1 MIIEISTLIGS
12 FSLLKLSY
20 LLLGI
25 FAFFL
30 LKKTLDNLFP
40 KEDGN
45 CTCEQLNRNRETRG
59 LILTLIGISILFIPA
74 IISIFW
80 PEIFIL
86 LLIDILFVWSLGLV
100 FFAKQMPIGSSE

>member
-1 MIIEISTLIGS
+1 MFVEISTLIGS
-12 FSLLKLSY
+12 FTTKEVSYILL
-20 LLLGI
+20 I
-25 FAFFL
+25 VFL
-30 LKKTLDNLFP
+30 VFILKKILDNVFP
-40 KEDGN
+40 KEN
-45 CTCEQLNRNRETRG
+45 RKCTCEQLNRNRETRG
-59 LILTLIGISILFIPA
+59 LILTLVGISILFIPA